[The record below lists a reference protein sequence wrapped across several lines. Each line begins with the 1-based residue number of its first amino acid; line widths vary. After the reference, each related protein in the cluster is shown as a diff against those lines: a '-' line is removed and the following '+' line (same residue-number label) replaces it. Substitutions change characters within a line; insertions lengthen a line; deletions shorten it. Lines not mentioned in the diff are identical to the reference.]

1 MIPSI
6 APLAN
11 YFKEVW
17 YFDNRTGL
25 KVDMTCRKNTMIYEN
40 IRNFSDTYKDI
51 IFTDAIIELYT
62 NPLDWYIDIN
72 LR

>member
-17 YFDNRTGL
+17 YFDNRTGW
-25 KVDMTCRKNTMIYEN
+25 KFDTTCSENTMIYEN
-40 IRNFSDTYKDI
+40 IRNFSDTYKDV

-62 NPLDWYIDIN
+62 NPLYWYIDIN